1 MHELLLV
8 GDQDILLI
16 SDSLLPVLL
25 DLIDEDA
32 DGVASPS
39 PDLGW
44 VSELVHEPGLLLP
57 EGGGHGLALLS
68 VVDDDDDA
76 GADSTAVA
84 VDDGGG
90 HSDLDNLVGSADSLC
105 PGVCWV
111 DELLPGPVLLVPE
124 GGGHGLA
131 LLSRVGFDAAT
142 VIVVDDDHDDD
153 DDER

>member
-1 MHELLLV
+1 MPELLLV

-16 SDSLLPVLL
+16 SVSLLPVLL
-25 DLIDEDA
+25 DLIDEEA
-32 DGVASPS
+32 DGVTSPS
-39 PDLGW
+39 PYLGW
-44 VSELVHEPGLLLP
+44 ISELVHEPGLLLP

-76 GADSTAVA
+76 DSAAVA
-84 VDDGGG
+84 EDDGGG
-90 HSDLDNLVGSADSLC
+90 HSDFGNLAGSADSLC

-111 DELLPGPVLLVPE
+111 DELLPGPVLLVPG

-142 VIVVDDDHDDD
+142 DIVVDDAHDDD
-153 DDER
+153 DNER